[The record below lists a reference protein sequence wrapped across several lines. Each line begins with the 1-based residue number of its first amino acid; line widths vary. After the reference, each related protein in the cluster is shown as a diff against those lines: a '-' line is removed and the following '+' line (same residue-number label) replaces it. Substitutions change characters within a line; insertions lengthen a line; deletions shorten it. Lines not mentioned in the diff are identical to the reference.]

1 MPSKVVLSTSFKH
14 CIKRYKKRYPHV
26 KDDVK
31 TAIFHLLQS
40 PDAGALI
47 PGGNGAR
54 KFRVRNSDIRKG
66 KSGGYRLI
74 YYRNSHAG
82 ETLYL
87 LLLYAKSDKT
97 DVSIAELKTLL
108 KEVSQ

>member
-1 MPSKVVLSTSFKH
+1 MPSSVVLSPSFKH

-31 TAIFHLLQS
+31 AAIHHLLQS
-40 PDAGALI
+40 PEAGAFI
-47 PGGNGAR
+47 PGGSGAR

-74 YYRNSHAG
+74 YYWNPRAE

-87 LLLYAKSDKT
+87 LLLYAKSDKSK
-97 DVSIAELKTLL
+97 VSIAELKTLL
-108 KEVSQ
+108 KEIA

>member
-1 MPSKVVLSTSFKH
+1 
-14 CIKRYKKRYPHV
+14 V

-31 TAIFHLLQS
+31 TAIAHLLQS
-40 PDAGALI
+40 PEAGVLI
-47 PGGNGAR
+47 PGSSDAR

-74 YYRNSHAG
+74 YYWNSRAG

-87 LLLYAKSDKT
+87 LLLYAKSDKSN
-97 DVSIAELKTLL
+97 VNIAELKTLL
-108 KEVSQ
+108 KELPQ